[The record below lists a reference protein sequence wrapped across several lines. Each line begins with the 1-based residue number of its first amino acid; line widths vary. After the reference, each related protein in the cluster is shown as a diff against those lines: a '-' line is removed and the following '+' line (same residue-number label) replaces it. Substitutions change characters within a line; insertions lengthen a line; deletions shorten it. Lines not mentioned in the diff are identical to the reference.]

1 MVSTSSNP
9 KLGSEKPKCL
19 IYARVS
25 DEEQANKTFSSV
37 DAQLAGGRRLAVDES
52 LSIFEEIADE
62 GASGKNL
69 NRPGMKK
76 LISIL
81 KTERISVLIASR
93 LDRLSRDAVHTEYLI
108 QLCSERGTKIQ
119 LLQQTLDEE
128 TASGRMGRRMNSVFS
143 QYEREAIGDRV
154 RYKIGELAR
163 KGMRAGGWT
172 PPGFVRLKEHHYVE
186 DEKYAPMVKR
196 IFDEAASGRRIV
208 DIAIGLKRA
217 GFLVPKREINRR
229 SGPVTVGGKP
239 FTWNQVKH
247 IISNPIYKGVLVA
260 GKERAEFPSNL
271 PRIVSDELWDRA
283 NSVASRK
290 VRLKFSP
297 NQNKHE
303 LLLNGLVFCGCCK
316 GLLLAHP
323 AISRQKKVYLYYRCQ
338 NLRKNGLSVRCSVRQ
353 VPARALEAAVIEQ
366 IAFLAR
372 DPVVLEAAMSEAVS
386 EKKAQL
392 TPLKSEIS
400 AFDESIDTL
409 KVRFASLRDRRLTLQ
424 VGSAFI
430 EEIEIEAKD
439 LVRKRQDLEAKRE
452 ILLEQKGVLEQQ
464 LGDGHQLKADL
475 KRFAD
480 VFDVLP
486 PAKKQQAL
494 RLIIRRIVVNRLPL
508 GVTKSTGEFEENDP
522 SIQKARYSVNLDLYV
537 KPRFSNA
544 LGKEAGFFVFRS
556 EMAARAGI
564 EPATK

>member
-1 MVSTSSNP
+1 
-9 KLGSEKPKCL
+9 
-19 IYARVS
+19 
-25 DEEQANKTFSSV
+25 
-37 DAQLAGGRRLAVDES
+37 
-52 LSIFEEIADE
+52 
-62 GASGKNL
+62 
-69 NRPGMKK
+69 
-76 LISIL
+76 
-81 KTERISVLIASR
+81 
-93 LDRLSRDAVHTEYLI
+93 
-108 QLCSERGTKIQ
+108 
-119 LLQQTLDEE
+119 
-128 TASGRMGRRMNSVFS
+128 
-143 QYEREAIGDRV
+143 
-154 RYKIGELAR
+154 
-163 KGMRAGGWT
+163 
-172 PPGFVRLKEHHYVE
+172 
-186 DEKYAPMVKR
+186 
-196 IFDEAASGRRIV
+196 
-208 DIAIGLKRA
+208 
-217 GFLVPKREINRR
+217 
-229 SGPVTVGGKP
+229 
-239 FTWNQVKH
+239 
-247 IISNPIYKGVLVA
+247 
-260 GKERAEFPSNL
+260 
-271 PRIVSDELWDRA
+271 
-283 NSVASRK
+283 
-290 VRLKFSP
+290 
-297 NQNKHE
+297 
-303 LLLNGLVFCGCCK
+303 
-316 GLLLAHP
+316 
-323 AISRQKKVYLYYRCQ
+323 
-338 NLRKNGLSVRCSVRQ
+338 
-353 VPARALEAAVIEQ
+353 
-366 IAFLAR
+366 
-372 DPVVLEAAMSEAVS
+372 MSEAVS

-508 GVTKSTGEFEENDP
+508 GVTKSTGEFEGNDP